1 MSQITLLRS
10 LKDSLGNMLS
20 EFDLV
25 SQETIARYSAVVVD
39 DDFTGAGHA
48 SIPVQGSPAAGYPWV
63 YRVVKTSG
71 SPTVA
76 PIANY
81 SGGAMRLALDAT
93 SEKQEATLY
102 ANDVLNLDMTK
113 CAIFECRVSNHVLPT
128 GNVEIVFGLQSAWI
142 DGPDNASYYA
152 QFQEAIAGAG
162 LVNFRTKD
170 GVNTLANAS
179 PATMVVDTFHI
190 FRIDASNPANV
201 RFFIDGVE
209 VSSNGQMSFAATGA
223 NAVLQPYISVYK
235 ASGTGVGTV
244 DVDMV
249 QAAMNRQ

>member
-1 MSQITLLRS
+1 MSSTLSLRARTTITG
-10 LKDSLGNMLS
+10 DAQA
-20 EFDLV
+20 EYDLAT
-25 SQETIARYSAVVVD
+25 QETIQRFAAVILD
-39 DDFTGAGHA
+39 DDFIGAGHA
-48 SIPVQGSPAAGYPWV
+48 AIPVDGSPAAGYPWV
-63 YRVVKTSG
+63 YRLQKTSG
-71 SPTVA
+71 SPSVA

-102 ANDVLNLDMTK
+102 ANDVLNWDMTK
-113 CAIFECRVSNHVLPT
+113 TAIFEARVSNHVLPT
-128 GNVEIVFGLQSAWI
+128 GNAEIVFGLQSVWI

-179 PATMVVDTFHI
+179 PTTMVADTFHI
-190 FRIDASNPANV
+190 FRIDATNPANV
-201 RFFIDGVE
+201 RFFIDGTE
-209 VSSNGQMSFAATGA
+209 VSTDNQMSFAATGA
-223 NAVLQPYISVYK
+223 AAVLQPYFSVYK
-235 ASGTGVGTV
+235 ASGVGVATL

-249 QAAMNRQ
+249 QVCMNRS